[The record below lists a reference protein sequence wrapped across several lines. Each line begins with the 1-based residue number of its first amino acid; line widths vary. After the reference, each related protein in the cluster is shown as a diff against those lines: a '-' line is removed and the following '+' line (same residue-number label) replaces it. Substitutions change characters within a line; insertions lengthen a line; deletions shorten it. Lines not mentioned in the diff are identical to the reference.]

1 MRIRRRKG
9 FPLVGLWGPQPGN
22 AHAAAECTERDV
34 PGTLACL
41 EEFLAAQQPWQ
52 ANATPLYRHVPA
64 KMQIL
69 GPNFAARLHARCA
82 QTKILPFCTGEPGFE
97 AILQQ
102 FEQAAACG
110 QRAAE
115 PVEM

>member
-1 MRIRRRKG
+1 MAQSAANLQGALMQLSEIALKEGDSQAACTIAHTAQEVFR
-9 FPLVGLWGPQPGN
+9 LLGLWGPSLVTPMLQLN
-22 AHAAAECTERDV
+22 AQKRDV

-41 EEFLAAQQPWQ
+41 EEFLAALQQP
-52 ANATPLYRHVPA
+52 
-64 KMQIL
+64 
-69 GPNFAARLHARCA
+69 
-82 QTKILPFCTGEPGFE
+82 GEPGFE

>member
-1 MRIRRRKG
+1 MS
-9 FPLVGLWGPQPGN
+9 
-22 AHAAAECTERDV
+22 
-34 PGTLACL
+34 GTLACL
-41 EEFLAAQQPWQ
+41 EEFLAALQQPWQ

-64 KMQIL
+64 KNADF
-69 GPNFAARLHARCA
+69 GPNFAAMIARALRTDKDFAFLH
-82 QTKILPFCTGEPGFE
+82 GEPGFE